1 MTPQAVAEAV
11 NRFDPAR
18 LKTFKANARAASRQL
33 NAKVECEPLLAEF
46 RRVVEAE
53 TRTRSHVH

>member
-33 NAKVECEPLLAEF
+33 NAKVESEPLLAEF

-53 TRTRSHVH
+53 TRTRTHVH